1 MGFGDMD
8 FEVREHFLARRVV
21 NSGSVVKI
29 SVSGLA
35 QRYPVKRK

>member
-8 FEVREHFLARRVV
+8 FEVREHFLARVV